1 MTNEAPI
8 RPAAAADVL
17 IRPAAAAD
25 ALELATLAGTSVRV
39 KFGHLY
45 PPAVLEAFLAE
56 VYTVEKTL
64 ELIRDE
70 AVWVVD
76 GGVRLLGYAVV
87 RPCKLPHPDVTPGC
101 VELRRLYTAPDLT
114 GAGIGT
120 RLMQAVVMPACER
133 AVGDGWLGVYSD
145 NVDAQRFYARFGFVK
160 AGEYAF
166 PVGPIRDREFI
177 LRRRRGWPRA

>member
-1 MTNEAPI
+1 MQNDPPI
-8 RPAAAADVL
+8 RPAT
-17 IRPAAAAD
+17 AAD
-25 ALELATLAGTSVRV
+25 APELAGLAGTTVRV

-56 VYTVEKTL
+56 TYTVDKTL
-64 ELIRDE
+64 DLIRDE

-76 GGVRLLGYAVV
+76 GGSRLLGYAVI

-101 VELRRLYTAPDLT
+101 MELRRLYTAPDLT

-120 RLMQAVVMPACER
+120 RLMQAVVVPAMER
-133 AVGDGWLGVYSD
+133 TAGDGWLGVFSG
-145 NVDAQRFYARFGFVK
+145 NLDAQRFYARFGFIK
-160 AGEYAF
+160 AGEYEF

-177 LRRRRGWPRA
+177 LRRPRGWQRA